1 MSSSVRRV
9 LGAAAIVVLCGAA
22 TACARPVGDLGRAQ
36 RGVLHDEI
44 MPTAGKIRAEVSG
57 EPASAFNLTD
67 EEREMRDR
75 VWRFL
80 VAPHAEDWFM
90 DTAVELQRTR
100 LTTATDTH
108 FKPERYY
115 RWLRQTHF
123 QSSRVR
129 YGRLADDARADIDT
143 APTTFASIC
152 RVREIDPQRS
162 IATRE
167 LRGLASG
174 EVAARYA
181 ENEMVISWF
190 ARALQY
196 RHAAYNN
203 ALDHAG
209 GDPARGSDRSRC
221 ADRRARRLR

>member
-1 MSSSVRRV
+1 
-9 LGAAAIVVLCGAA
+9 
-22 TACARPVGDLGRAQ
+22 
-36 RGVLHDEI
+36 

-152 RVREIDPQRS
+152 RVREIDRQRS

-203 ALDHAG
+203 ALDHLLVETPHEEAIEADARIGELAVYVELASAG
-209 GDPARGSDRSRC
+209 DFCSRPYQNSGQGGAAISGRVLMHEGRGEPVYKK
-221 ADRRARRLR
+221 